1 MKGSQKLQKL
11 KLQKLQE
18 NIIQKESP
26 IFDES
31 NHIKMDNKVSMEDNV
46 NLLIGTIHDLIN
58 VIELRINLNEEEKNC
73 IQDIKNN
80 INIQDI
86 KI

>member
-1 MKGSQKLQKL
+1 MK

-18 NIIQKESP
+18 NLIQKKSP
-26 IFDES
+26 IFDEF

-80 INIQDI
+80 KNV
-86 KI
+86 

>member
-1 MKGSQKLQKL
+1 MK

-18 NIIQKESP
+18 NLIQKKSP
-26 IFDES
+26 IFDEF

-80 INIQDI
+80 INV
-86 KI
+86 

>member
-1 MKGSQKLQKL
+1 MKRI
-11 KLQKLQE
+11 QKLQE
-18 NIIQKESP
+18 NLIQKQSP
-26 IFDES
+26 IFDNF
-31 NHIKMDNKVSMEDNV
+31 NHIKMDNKISMEDNV
-46 NLLIGTIHDLIN
+46 NILIGTIHDLIN
-58 VIELRINLNEEEKNC
+58 VIEIRINLNEEEKNC